1 MSTLVDVL
9 QPLHQPDVVETTVVQ
24 PEASPIST
32 PELWDPARF
41 AEAQIYSLVRQVFF
55 PGHAKAPRHIVF
67 SAVDASTYVAEI
79 CMEVGKAL
87 SAQVTGSVCVVEAN
101 PYKSELEDVFWRRDE
116 PVSADDAP
124 DSLRSASQNI
134 MPNLWLAPREILLG
148 ANSGRPSAD
157 TLARRLSDFRLE
169 FDYTIFHG
177 PPAGCYAEAAL
188 LGHLSD
194 GVALV
199 LEANSTR
206 RVAAQKT
213 KEILQ
218 AARARLLGVVLSER
232 TFPIPASIYRK
243 L

>member
-9 QPLHQPDVVETTVVQ
+9 QPLHQPDVAETTVVQ
-24 PEASPIST
+24 PDAPPIST
-32 PELWDPARF
+32 SDLWDPARF
-41 AEAQIYSLVRQVFF
+41 AQAQIYSLVRQVFF
-55 PGHAKAPRHIVF
+55 PGRGKAARHVVF
-67 SAVDASTYVAEI
+67 SAVDASTYIAEI
-79 CMEVGKAL
+79 CMEVARTL

-101 PYKSELEDVFWRRDE
+101 PHKPELEDVFWRKDE
-116 PVSADDAP
+116 PVGADDAP
-124 DSLRSASQNI
+124 GSLRSASQNI
-134 MPNLWLAPREILLG
+134 APNLWLAPREILLG
-148 ANSGRPSAD
+148 AKSDRPSAD

-169 FDYTIFHG
+169 FDYTILHG

-218 AARARLLGVVLSER
+218 AAHVRLLGVVLSER
-232 TFPIPASIYRK
+232 TFPIPQSIYRK